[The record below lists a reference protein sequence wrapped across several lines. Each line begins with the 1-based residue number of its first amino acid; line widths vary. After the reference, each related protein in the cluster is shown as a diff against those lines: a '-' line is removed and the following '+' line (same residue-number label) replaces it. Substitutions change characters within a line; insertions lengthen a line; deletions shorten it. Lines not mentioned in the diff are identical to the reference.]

1 LPRHREWLVPVFLVL
16 ETILLPQ
23 RKEWDVP
30 LLAVQ
35 GRVQRLVV
43 RLIVKV
49 GLGLPSRA
57 APVVPVVAPVVPV
70 SVVPVEAPLVA
81 VPELAQVAVVPV
93 LADVVA
99 DPVVEP
105 QERSVVVAGRAS
117 LASRSGRSVKNL
129 KCGKPRA

>member
-70 SVVPVEAPLVA
+70 SVAPVEAPLVA

-93 LADVVA
+93 LVDVVA

-105 QERSVVVAGRAS
+105 QERSVVVAERAS

-129 KCGKPRA
+129 KCGKPRV